1 MDVYA
6 YHNYA
11 SSSDEDAPD
20 HAHSHE
26 KVAVIVKLG
35 GAAITEKDSLETMG
49 ARGQAVL
56 AAAARS
62 IAETVRTQRNVVVVH
77 GAGSFGHFQAK
88 EHGVAGG
95 GVLEGIACEDGDAT
109 ARLRAGVA
117 KTRNSVQKLNA
128 AVVSALIHA
137 GVHAVGLSPFASWFT
152 RGAGKHIA
160 MPLTEPG
167 FRSVTFCLDN
177 GLVPVLHGDVAFD
190 MEQDCAILSGDTI
203 LEHLSVFLRPERAVF
218 ITDVPGVFAEPPPTK
233 SEPGTTPATLLGF
246 VGVDQE
252 DPKRRA
258 ESPLLVGGRFEVDE
272 DGARRF
278 VPAADSAETTEEMK
292 RVSNAM
298 RGASM
303 WEFAAENARK
313 ADDASAPDVTGGI
326 ATKLRSAALVA
337 ALTNGGVDV
346 FVTDYA
352 SGGGHAA
359 IVGDVIVDGPR
370 ARRGTLKS
378 SGERWVGTILGFGR

>member
-1 MDVYA
+1 
-6 YHNYA
+6 
-11 SSSDEDAPD
+11 
-20 HAHSHE
+20 
-26 KVAVIVKLG
+26 
-35 GAAITEKDSLETMG
+35 
-49 ARGQAVL
+49 
-56 AAAARS
+56 
-62 IAETVRTQRNVVVVH
+62 
-77 GAGSFGHFQAK
+77 
-88 EHGVAGG
+88 
-95 GVLEGIACEDGDAT
+95 
-109 ARLRAGVA
+109 
-117 KTRNSVQKLNA
+117 
-128 AVVSALIHA
+128 
-137 GVHAVGLSPFASWFT
+137 
-152 RGAGKHIA
+152 
-160 MPLTEPG
+160 
-167 FRSVTFCLDN
+167 VTFCLDN

-190 MEQDCAILSGDTI
+190 TEQDCAILSGDTI

-246 VGVDQE
+246 VGVDKE
-252 DPKRRA
+252 DPKRCA
-258 ESPLLVGGRFEVDE
+258 ESPLLVGGHFEVDE

-313 ADDASAPDVTGGI
+313 VDDASAPDVTGGI
-326 ATKLRSAALVA
+326 ATKLRSAAVVA

-359 IVGDVIVDGPR
+359 IVGDVIVDGPQ

-378 SGERWVGTILGFGR
+378 SGERWVGTIFGFGR

>member
-1 MDVYA
+1 M
-6 YHNYA
+6 
-11 SSSDEDAPD
+11 SDAPD

-77 GAGSFGHFQAK
+77 GAGSFGHFQAN

-128 AVVSALIHA
+128 AVVSALIDA

-218 ITDVPGVFAEPPPTK
+218 ITDVPGVFAAPPPTK
-233 SEPGTTPATLLGF
+233 DRAGDDARDAAGLRRRRPGG
-246 VGVDQE
+246 
-252 DPKRRA
+252 PKRCA
-258 ESPLLVGGRFEVDE
+258 ESPCSSSVDASRWTRTAPAR
-272 DGARRF
+272 DARRRLGRDDG
-278 VPAADSAETTEEMK
+278 PDASSA
-292 RVSNAM
+292 NAM
-298 RGASM
+298 RCDISSDSRRGT
-303 WEFAAENARK
+303 RG
-313 ADDASAPDVTGGI
+313 DDASARRHGRHRDEAAFGGGGGG
-326 ATKLRSAALVA
+326 AD
-337 ALTNGGVDV
+337 NGGVDV
-346 FVTDYA
+346 FVTGLPGPR
-352 SGGGHAA
+352 GGGHAA
-359 IVGDVIVDGPR
+359 IVGDVIVDGPQ

-378 SGERWVGTILGFGR
+378 SGERWVGTIFGFGR